1 MSDFEVLTSEVVH
14 RGHVFDVARTSI
26 RLPDGAVV
34 ERSLVKHPGAVAI
47 IATDEGGRWL
57 LVRQY
62 RIGVGAVLLEIPAG
76 TRDKGEAPEVTAQRE
91 LREETG
97 FAATTLERLGGTWMV
112 PGYCDE
118 YIHYFLATGLRLDP
132 LAQDF
137 DEHLSEP
144 IAMTYDEVLDAVDD
158 GRIQD
163 AKTAVAVLLYERF
176 QRRLRGGAG

>member
-1 MSDFEVLTSEVVH
+1 MSDFEFLRSETVH
-14 RGHVFDVARTSI
+14 TGHVFEVERASI

-34 ERSLVKHPGAVAI
+34 ERSLIKHPGAVALV
-47 IATDEGGRWL
+47 AVDHEERWL

-62 RIGVGAVLLEIPAG
+62 RIGVGDTLLEIPAG
-76 TRDKGEAPEVTAQRE
+76 TRDPGEPPEVTAQRE

-97 FAATTLERLGGTWMV
+97 YAADSIVRLGGTWMV

-118 YIHYFLATGLRLDP
+118 YIDYFLASGLRPDP
-132 LAQDF
+132 LAQDA

-144 IAMTYDEVLDAVDD
+144 IPMTYDEVLAALDD

-163 AKTAVAVLLYERF
+163 AKTVVAALLYGR
-176 QRRLRGGAG
+176 RRLHPSSDAS

>member
-1 MSDFEVLTSEVVH
+1 M
-14 RGHVFDVARTSI
+14 
-26 RLPDGAVV
+26 
-34 ERSLVKHPGAVAI
+34 
-47 IATDEGGRWL
+47 
-57 LVRQY
+57 
-62 RIGVGAVLLEIPAG
+62 LLEIPAG
-76 TRDKGEAPEVTAQRE
+76 TRDEGEAPEATAQRE

-97 FAATTLERLGGTWMV
+97 FAAASLERLGGTWMV

-118 YIHYFLATGLRLDP
+118 YIHYFVATDLRLDP

-163 AKTAVAVLLYERF
+163 AKTAVAVLLYDRYR
-176 QRRLRGGAG
+176 RRLRGEAG